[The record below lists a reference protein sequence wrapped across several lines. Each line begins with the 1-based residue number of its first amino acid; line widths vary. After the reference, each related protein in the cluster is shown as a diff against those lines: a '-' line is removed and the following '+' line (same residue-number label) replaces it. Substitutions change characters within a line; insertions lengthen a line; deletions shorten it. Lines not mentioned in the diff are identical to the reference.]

1 MVMGYWA
8 NLAAARRGCR
18 GAVFSGTSA
27 LLPVSRF
34 LAIFLFLTSPFNARA
49 ADEPSV
55 GMVTK
60 VQNEAEVVSSGGTT
74 TAIVGTVLHMKDE
87 LRTGADGR
95 LQVTFRDKTSL
106 ILGENASVVIDRYVF
121 DPDAGVGEV
130 ALNAAQG
137 AFRFATGQIGA
148 ISGKK
153 VTISTPVAQI
163 GVRGTEFWHG
173 PLDKEFCLLLLK
185 PAVTYSNP
193 AGSVALDKQ
202 LWGSCTA
209 SSSQAP
215 GAPSKWPADKVAR
228 ALESTSTQPGPG
240 HHGHIHHG
248 ENNPGGPSQ
257 NYAVNPSP
265 PSPIPFLAAVAGVG
279 GFAAGNALSSTSS
292 PASP

>member
-1 MVMGYWA
+1 LKGTVPSG
-8 NLAAARRGCR
+8 LA
-18 GAVFSGTSA
+18 FLSF
-27 LLPVSRF
+27 F
-34 LAIFLFLTSPFNARA
+34 LAILASPFSARA

-185 PAVTYSNP
+185 PAVTCSNP

-279 GFAAGNALSSTSS
+279 GFAAGNALSSTSL